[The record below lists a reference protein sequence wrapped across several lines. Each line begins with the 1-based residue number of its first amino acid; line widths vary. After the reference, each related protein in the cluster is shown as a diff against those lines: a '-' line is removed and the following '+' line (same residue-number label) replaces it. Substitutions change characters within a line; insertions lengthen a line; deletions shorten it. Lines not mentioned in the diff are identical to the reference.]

1 MTGGLSWG
9 FLRGRPLPRGV
20 VEEKHTFSNFALMLD
35 STLVIADADG

>member
-1 MTGGLSWG
+1 MAGGLSWG